1 MAAPQALT
9 PEQIQ
14 QIIAAGRGNT
24 VNIGG
29 TLYGGQWADIGDG
42 ESRQEGALQS
52 IYGSTG
58 IDQAG
63 QPFYSYDPSGAYT
76 GQGVTKESKSFFG
89 GLVDAFKDP
98 VVLAALG
105 GAGYAGLLGGGA
117 AGAAGLTASELA
129 AADMALGGVGGTLG
143 AEALA
148 GAATAGAGASAL
160 SSLTPAQIANLAR
173 AGINVAGLLG
183 GANAITNMG
192 GGGGGNTSTPITYSG
207 GGAGGYSPE
216 YFSQLQSNY
225 NSLMPNVPRDVAS
238 PLQNWYSTQFN
249 PGASV
254 TGSLF
259 GDMTGGTS
267 GGMTPVG
274 GVKPVTTP
282 VVKPVTTVPTTTVPA
297 ATVIANS
304 PLYTS
309 LTNKSTSTDVAKAYA
324 DFIAKAGGNTTANRK
339 AATDYLTN
347 LGLTQGQIESSYS
360 AYLDTLP
367 AAGNTYQ
374 QLNAKANVD
383 NVVQSYKTFIENAG
397 GNTAANRELA
407 TNYLKDIG
415 VPDTLINQAY
425 TTYLGGL
432 PESGNTYQ
440 QLNANATPKNVAE
453 AYSSFVSGAG
463 GDTAANQATA
473 VNYLKDIGLSDDQ
486 INQAYSTYL
495 TGANVGSSNT
505 GVSTGGG
512 MLSGASTTGTAAE
525 PSYTALAASS
535 SPQSIAAAYAD
546 FVASAGGDTPAN
558 QQAAIDY
565 LTGLGVSQDTINSA
579 YGLFTGA

>member
-14 QIIAAGRGNT
+14 QIIAAGRGST

-29 TLYGGQWADIGDG
+29 TLYGGNWADIGDG
-42 ESRQEGALQS
+42 ESRQEGPLQA

-63 QPFYSYDPSGAYT
+63 QPFYSYDPTGALT
-76 GQGVTKESKSFFG
+76 GQGTTKASQSFFG
-89 GLVDAFKDP
+89 GLKDAFSDP
-98 VVLAALG
+98 VVIAALLG
-105 GAGYAGLLGGGA
+105 GAGAAGMFGGGA

-183 GANAITNMG
+183 ATNAISNM
-192 GGGGGNTSTPITYSG
+192 GGGNTSTTATPVTYSG

-238 PLQNWYSTQFN
+238 PLQNWYSTEFN

-259 GDMTGGTS
+259 GGMTGGMAPNT
-267 GGMTPVG
+267 GI
-274 GVKPVTTP
+274 KPVTTP
-282 VVKPVTTVPTTTVPA
+282 ITTVIPKTT
-297 ATVIANS
+297 ATGTAVTGS

-309 LTNKSTSTDVAKAYA
+309 LTNKSTPVDVATAYS
-324 DFIAKAGGNTTANRK
+324 DFISKAGGNTAANRQ

-374 QLNAKANVD
+374 QLNAKATPA
-383 NVVQSYKTFIENAG
+383 NVVQAYTAFVANAG
-397 GNTAANRELA
+397 GDTA
-407 TNYLKDIG
+407 TNRQLAADYLKDIG
-415 VPDTLINQAY
+415 VSDTLINQAY
-425 TTYLGGL
+425 NTYLASTTNADVGG
-432 PESGNTYQ
+432 
-440 QLNANATPKNVAE
+440 
-453 AYSSFVSGAG
+453 G
-463 GDTAANQATA
+463 GD
-473 VNYLKDIGLSDDQ
+473 S
-486 INQAYSTYL
+486 
-495 TGANVGSSNT
+495 
-505 GVSTGGG
+505 GG
-512 MLSGASTTGTAAE
+512 MLSSTVTADTSKIAE
-525 PSYTALAASS
+525 PSYTSLGASS

-546 FVASAGGDTPAN
+546 FVANSGGDTAAN
-558 QQAAIDY
+558 QQAAVEY
-565 LTGLGVSQDTINSA
+565 LTGLGIGQDTINSA

>member
-89 GLVDAFKDP
+89 GLADAFRDP

-148 GAATAGAGASAL
+148 SAATAGAGASAL
-160 SSLTPAQIANLAR
+160 SSLTPTQIANLAR

-183 GANAITNMG
+183 ATNAITNMG
-192 GGGGGNTSTPITYSG
+192 GGGNTSTATPVTYSG

-238 PLQNWYSTQFN
+238 PLQNWYSTEFN

-259 GDMTGGTS
+259 GDMV
-267 GGMTPVG
+267 GGMSPNT
-274 GVKPVTTP
+274 GVKPVTPP
-282 VVKPVTTVPTTTVPA
+282 VVKPPVVPPVVKPPVVPPT
-297 ATVIANS
+297 TVIANS

-309 LTNKSTSTDVAKAYA
+309 LTKTSTPVDVAKAYT
-324 DFIAKAGGNTTANRK
+324 DFIAKAGGNTAANRQ
-339 AATDYLTN
+339 AATDYLTK

-360 AYLDTLP
+360 AYLNTLP

-383 NVVQSYKTFIENAG
+383 NVVQSYRTFIANAG
-397 GNTAANRELA
+397 GDTATNRELA

-425 TTYLGGL
+425 STYLSSTTPVNTTGGGGGGSSVVDYGGGGGGGSAVSVNTGGGGGGMM
-432 PESGNTYQ
+432 SGGGAANTTSTAAAPSYTTLGASSSPQ
-440 QLNANATPKNVAE
+440 AIAA
-453 AYSSFVSGAG
+453 AYSDFVANSG
-463 GDTAANQATA
+463 GDTAANQQAA
-473 VNYLKDIGLSDDQ
+473 VE
-486 INQAYSTYL
+486 YL
-495 TGANVGSSNT
+495 TN
-505 GVSTGGG
+505 
-512 MLSGASTTGTAAE
+512 
-525 PSYTALAASS
+525 
-535 SPQSIAAAYAD
+535 
-546 FVASAGGDTPAN
+546 
-558 QQAAIDY
+558 
-565 LTGLGVSQDTINSA
+565 LGIGQNTINSA
-579 YGLFTGA
+579 YGLFTGS

>member
-14 QIIAAGRGNT
+14 QIIAAGRGST

-29 TLYGGQWADIGDG
+29 TLYGGNWADIGDG

-105 GAGYAGLLGGGA
+105 GAAGAGLFGAGAAGGAAGLTAAEAAGLGLTAAEASALGLSAAEFAAAAGTAGA
-117 AGAAGLTASELA
+117 AGAAGASGLTA
-129 AADMALGGVGGTLG
+129 
-143 AEALA
+143 
-148 GAATAGAGASAL
+148 
-160 SSLTPAQIANLAR
+160 AQIANLAR
-173 AGINVAGLLG
+173 AGISVAGLLG
-183 GANAITNMG
+183 AGNAVSNM
-192 GGGGGNTSTPITYSG
+192 GGGNTSTATPVTYSG

-238 PLQNWYSTQFN
+238 PLQNWYSTEFN

-259 GDMTGGTS
+259 GGMT
-267 GGMTPVG
+267 GGMTPTTL
-274 GVKPVTTP
+274 KPVTPP
-282 VVKPVTTVPTTTVPA
+282 VVKPPVVPVKTV
-297 ATVIANS
+297 ATS
-304 PLYTS
+304 PLYAS
-309 LTNKSTSTDVAKAYA
+309 LTKTSTPVDVAKAYT
-324 DFIAKAGGNTTANRK
+324 DFIASAGGNTAANRQ

-347 LGLTQGQIESSYS
+347 LGLTQGQIESSYN

-374 QLNAKANVD
+374 QLNAKATPS
-383 NVVQSYKTFIENAG
+383 NVVQAYTAFIANAG
-397 GNTAANRELA
+397 GDTA
-407 TNYLKDIG
+407 TNRQLAADYLKDIG
-415 VPDTLINQAY
+415 VSDALINQAY
-425 TTYLGGL
+425 NTYLA
-432 PESGNTYQ
+432 STTN
-440 QLNANATPKNVAE
+440 
-453 AYSSFVSGAG
+453 AG
-463 GDTAANQATA
+463 G
-473 VNYLKDIGLSDDQ
+473 G
-486 INQAYSTYL
+486 
-495 TGANVGSSNT
+495 GG
-505 GVSTGGG
+505 GVDSGG
-512 MLSGASTTGTAAE
+512 MLSGGASTTGTAAA
-525 PSYTALAASS
+525 PSYTSLGASS

-546 FVASAGGDTPAN
+546 FVANSGGDTAAN
-558 QQAAIDY
+558 QQAAVEY
-565 LTGLGVSQDTINSA
+565 LTGLGIGQDTIGSA
-579 YGLFTGA
+579 YGLFKGA